1 MMKYEIRI
9 AGVDQ
14 DDGKIE
20 LDRLIQLAQ
29 SIVSI
34 ARGALQ
40 VKLVG
45 ISNEKGRRSE
55 KIATALRIKLSDL
68 KKGSTILELECDP
81 FKLSLEGH
89 PGDLFKTEI
98 LEQLPDKT
106 PMSLV
111 IDSFREAMNY
121 DEDSTFL
128 DKPLLKRLR
137 DFKKIFV
144 SKGELITISNKGS
157 IPELTL
163 RKDDF
168 KKIGTLED
176 SIPDPH
182 EVVIK
187 GVVEELKYSK
197 LRVGIATKQGLVNAV
212 LSEELEPVD
221 ISKYWGKELTIAGK
235 MHFLPS
241 GRPSFIYIERL
252 FTSDETDNYF
262 SKPVNK
268 LNIEQQ
274 IQKKLKQQKHTN
286 LLGDLVGQWPG
297 EESIEDIL
305 KDLE

>member
-1 MMKYEIRI
+1 MKYEIRL
-9 AGVDQ
+9 AGADQ
-14 DDGKIE
+14 DDGKID

-29 SIVSI
+29 SITNI

-55 KIATALRIKLSDL
+55 KISTALKIKLSDL
-68 KKGSTILELECDP
+68 KKGSTILELECDS
-81 FKLSLEGH
+81 FKSTLEGH

-128 DKPLLKRLR
+128 DKPLLKKLK

-144 SKGELITISNKGS
+144 SKDELLTISNQGS

-163 RKDDF
+163 KKDDF
-168 KKIGTLED
+168 RKISILED
-176 SIPDPH
+176 SIPEPQ
-182 EVVIK
+182 EIVIN

-221 ISKYWGKELTIAGK
+221 ISKYWGKELTIAGR

-241 GRPSFIYIERL
+241 GKPSFIYIERI
-252 FTSDETDNYF
+252 FTPDEFDTYF

-274 IQKKLKQQKHTN
+274 IQKKLKLQKHSN
-286 LLGDLVGQWPG
+286 LLSDLVGQWPG

-305 KDLE
+305 KDLD

>member
-1 MMKYEIRI
+1 MKYEIRL
-9 AGVDQ
+9 AGSDQ

-29 SIVSI
+29 SITNI

-55 KIATALRIKLSDL
+55 KISTALKIKLSDL
-68 KKGSTILELECDP
+68 KKGSTILELECDS
-81 FKLSLEGH
+81 FKSTLEGQ
-89 PGDLFKTEI
+89 PGDLFKSEI

-111 IDSFREAMNY
+111 IESFREAMNY

-128 DKPLLKRLR
+128 DKPLLKKLKDFRRIFISSDELLTISNQGSVPEITLR
-137 DFKKIFV
+137 KSDFKKISV
-144 SKGELITISNKGS
+144 
-157 IPELTL
+157 
-163 RKDDF
+163 
-168 KKIGTLED
+168 LED
-176 SIPDPH
+176 SIPEPQ
-182 EVVIK
+182 EIVIN

-212 LSEELEPVD
+212 LSEELEPMD
-221 ISKYWGKELTIAGK
+221 ISKYWGQELTIAGR

-241 GRPSFIYIERL
+241 GKPSFIYIERIFQPGEL
-252 FTSDETDNYF
+252 DNYF

-274 IQKKLKQQKHTN
+274 IQKKIKHQKHTN
-286 LLGDLVGQWPG
+286 LLGDVVGLWPG
-297 EESIEDIL
+297 NESIEEIL
-305 KDLE
+305 KDLD

>member
-1 MMKYEIRI
+1 MKYEIRL
-9 AGVDQ
+9 AGADQ
-14 DDGKIE
+14 DNGKID

-29 SIVSI
+29 SITNI

-55 KIATALRIKLSDL
+55 KISTALKIKLSDL
-68 KKGSTILELECDP
+68 KKGSTILELECDA
-81 FKLSLEGH
+81 FKSSLEGH

-128 DKPLLKRLR
+128 DKALLKKLK
-137 DFKKIFV
+137 DFRKVFV
-144 SKGELITISNKGS
+144 SKDELLTISNRGS

-163 RKDDF
+163 KKEDF
-168 KKIGTLED
+168 KKISVLED
-176 SIPDPH
+176 SIPQPQ
-182 EVVIK
+182 EIVIN

-197 LRVGIATKQGLVNAV
+197 LRVGLATRQGLVNAV

-221 ISKYWGKELTIAGK
+221 ISKYWGKELTIAGR
-235 MHFLPS
+235 MYFLPS
-241 GRPSFIYIERL
+241 GKPSFIYIERI
-252 FTSDETDNYF
+252 FTPDEYDNYF
-262 SKPVNK
+262 SKPVFK

-274 IQKKLKQQKHTN
+274 IQKKIKQQKHSN
-286 LLGDLVGQWPG
+286 LLSDLIGKWPG
-297 EESIEDIL
+297 EESIDDIL
-305 KDLE
+305 KDLD

>member
-1 MMKYEIRI
+1 MKYEIRL
-9 AGVDQ
+9 AGADQ

-20 LDRLIQLAQ
+20 LDRLVQLAQ
-29 SIVSI
+29 SITNI

-55 KIATALRIKLSDL
+55 KISTALKIRLSDL

-81 FKLSLEGH
+81 FKSTLEGQ
-89 PGDLFKTEI
+89 PGNLFKSEI

-111 IDSFREAMNY
+111 IEAFREAMNY

-128 DKPLLKRLR
+128 DKPLLKKLK

-144 SKGELITISNKGS
+144 SNDELLTISNGGS
-157 IPELTL
+157 IPEITL
-163 RKDDF
+163 RKSDF
-168 KKIGTLED
+168 KKIGVLEE
-176 SIPDPH
+176 SIPEPQ
-182 EVVIK
+182 EIVIN

-212 LSEELEPVD
+212 LSEELEPMD
-221 ISKYWGKELTIAGK
+221 ISKYWGQELTIAGR

-241 GRPSFIYIERL
+241 GKPSFIYIERI
-252 FTSDETDNYF
+252 FNPNEFDGYF
-262 SKPVNK
+262 SKTVHK

-274 IQKKLKQQKHTN
+274 IQKKIKHQKHNN
-286 LLGDLVGQWPG
+286 LLGDIVGQWPG
-297 EESIEDIL
+297 DESIEEIL
-305 KDLE
+305 KDLD

>member
-1 MMKYEIRI
+1 MKYEIRL
-9 AGVDQ
+9 AGSDQ

-20 LDRLIQLAQ
+20 LDRLVQLAQ
-29 SIVSI
+29 SITNI

-45 ISNEKGRRSE
+45 VSNEKGRRSE
-55 KIATALRIKLSDL
+55 KISTALKIKLSDL
-68 KKGSTILELECDP
+68 KKGSTILELECES
-81 FKLSLEGH
+81 FKSTLEGQ

-111 IDSFREAMNY
+111 IESFREAMNY
-121 DEDSTFL
+121 DEESTFL
-128 DKPLLKRLR
+128 DKSLLKKLKDFKRVFVSNDELLTISNQGSIPEITLR
-137 DFKKIFV
+137 KSDFKKIA
-144 SKGELITISNKGS
+144 I
-157 IPELTL
+157 
-163 RKDDF
+163 
-168 KKIGTLED
+168 LED
-176 SIPDPH
+176 SFPEPQEI
-182 EVVIK
+182 VIN

-212 LSEELEPVD
+212 LSEELEPMD
-221 ISKYWGKELTIAGK
+221 ISKFWGQELTIAGR

-241 GRPSFIYIERL
+241 GKPSFIYIERA
-252 FTSDETDNYF
+252 FKPDEFDSYF

-274 IQKKLKQQKHTN
+274 IQKKIKHQKHTN
-286 LLGDLVGQWPG
+286 LLGDLVGQWPS

-305 KDLE
+305 KDLD

>member
-1 MMKYEIRI
+1 MKYEIKL
-9 AGVDQ
+9 AGSDQ

-29 SIVSI
+29 SITNI

-55 KIATALRIKLSDL
+55 KISTALKIKLSDL
-68 KKGSTILELECDP
+68 KKGSTILELECDS
-81 FKLSLEGH
+81 FKSTLEGQ
-89 PGDLFKTEI
+89 PGNLFKTEI

-111 IDSFREAMNY
+111 IESFREAMNY

-128 DKPLLKRLR
+128 DKPLLKKLKE
-137 DFKKIFV
+137 FKRVFV
-144 SKGELITISNKGS
+144 SNDELLTISNQGS
-157 IPELTL
+157 IPEITL
-163 RKDDF
+163 RKSDF
-168 KKIGTLED
+168 KKIGVLED
-176 SIPDPH
+176 SIPEPQ
-182 EVVIK
+182 EIVIN

-212 LSEELEPVD
+212 LSEELEPMD
-221 ISKYWGKELTIAGK
+221 ISKYWGQELTIAGR

-241 GRPSFIYIERL
+241 GKPSFIYIERV
-252 FTSDETDNYF
+252 FKPDEFDSYF

-274 IQKKLKQQKHTN
+274 IQKKIKHQKHTN
-286 LLGDLVGQWPG
+286 LLEDVVGQWPG
-297 EESIEDIL
+297 DESIEDIL
-305 KDLE
+305 KDLD

>member
-1 MMKYEIRI
+1 MKYEIRLSG
-9 AGVDQ
+9 ADQ
-14 DDGKIE
+14 DDGKID
-20 LDRLIQLAQ
+20 LDRLIQLTQ
-29 SIVSI
+29 SITNI

-55 KIATALRIKLSDL
+55 KISTALKIKLSDI
-68 KKGSTILELECDP
+68 KKGSTILELECDQ
-81 FKLSLEGH
+81 FKSTLEGH
-89 PGDLFKTEI
+89 PGDFFKTEI

-111 IDSFREAMNY
+111 IDSFREALNY

-128 DKPLLKRLR
+128 DKPLLKRLK
-137 DFKKIFV
+137 DFKKIFI
-144 SKGELITISNKGS
+144 SRDELLTISNQGS

-163 RKDDF
+163 KKDDF
-168 KKIGTLED
+168 KKISILED
-176 SIPDPH
+176 SIPEPQ
-182 EVVIK
+182 EIVIN

-221 ISKYWGKELTIAGK
+221 ISKYWGKELTIAGR

-241 GRPSFIYIERL
+241 GKPSFIYIERI
-252 FTSDETDNYF
+252 FTPDEFDNYF
-262 SKPVNK
+262 SKSVNK

-274 IQKKLKQQKHTN
+274 IQKKLKQQKHSN
-286 LLGDLVGQWPG
+286 LLGDLIGQWPG

-305 KDLE
+305 KDLN